1 MDETT
6 TTTTTTTVY
15 GRDAE
20 LVSLKQ
26 AYRRSIFDQ
35 YDAAII
41 FGEQGVGKSSLAHEF
56 IKYAKLGDE
65 AHNSKGCVLLS
76 GKFDNILRAQSSQQ
90 FSPILSAFNKYCEW
104 LSPTEERSSLAKKV
118 SCGLMLSLGQE
129 ACALVNVIPNLAK
142 VIGAKKPMN
151 ATNESDS
158 IVDAKKMLQHLLS
171 QFADV
176 ICRSHDA
183 PLLFFMDNLQWA
195 DTASITLLKQ
205 IMLVSSRSS
214 SSSSSDSSNK
224 SLENDRKNNGQ
235 SFFLG
240 CHRNNNKMGNEND
253 DLWKIDNLGLN
264 VTKIEID
271 CLDKEAVN
279 LMISNR
285 MKMLPLLTSSLANI
299 VYRKTEGNPSF
310 VIQLMTALEKGGS
323 LCMCPIRSRWIW
335 DEKKIEDY
343 ELGAKDVVSYL
354 AASLG
359 SMSSDVLA
367 ALCTLSCFG
376 SCSDRSLVELEN
388 ELGSSHPEQNSKWLS
403 GPLDRAVAEGV
414 LNKKDGQY
422 QFVNDRVK
430 DSAYDLIDP
439 EERCLHHFNYG
450 LALCS
455 VAERND
461 DDGLFLMAVGQIN
474 LGGPKAAD
482 DGGERSSAANYNLVA
497 GKKARTASDFFSAY
511 WFYDY
516 GISYLEVG
524 HWTNDYDLSLALY
537 DGAAECA
544 LVIGEHAVLSI
555 LTEQIMHY
563 AKCIEDK
570 LHIFDISVRIL
581 MHRSDMSAAIA
592 CGIEVLSKLGEDFPK
607 EVTPDVAIHFIEE
620 TNEMLDDMTNEKLID
635 HKAMSDSNKIMAM
648 NFLTRLFEAFF
659 MIRPSDQP
667 IVVLK
672 MVQLSVKHGMSPM
685 SPLAF
690 ALYGSFLASMGN
702 IHEGYRYARI
712 AKALLEK
719 IGSRRVAGAVIAY
732 STQLMAYAEPVQS
745 VINFHIEGGKAAM
758 KSGDTMYADLNAFF
772 YDSCSYWSGKKL
784 RDVMRQLNF
793 TLGLTK
799 QSNHVLML
807 VSSFIFGAIERVI
820 FR

>member
-1 MDETT
+1 VMDGTT
-6 TTTTTTTVY
+6 TPTTAVY

-20 LVSLKQ
+20 LDSLKQ

-41 FGEQGVGKSSLAHEF
+41 CGKQGVGKSSLAHEF

-65 AHNSKGCVLLS
+65 AYNTKGCVLLS
-76 GKFDNILRAQSSQQ
+76 GKFDNIPRAQSSQL
-90 FSPILSAFNKYCEW
+90 FSPVLSAFNKYCEW

-118 SCGLMLSLGQE
+118 SCGLTLSLGQE

-142 VIGAKKPMN
+142 VIGSKKTKN
-151 ATNESDS
+151 TADESDS
-158 IVDAKKMLQHLLS
+158 IVDFKKILRHLLS

-176 ICRSHDA
+176 ISRSHDA
-183 PLLFFMDNLQWA
+183 PLVFFMDNLQWA
-195 DTASITLLKQ
+195 DAASIALLKQ
-205 IMLVSSRSS
+205 IMLVTSGSS
-214 SSSSSDSSNK
+214 SSSSSDSSDK
-224 SLENDRKNNGQ
+224 ILENDRKNNGQ

-240 CHRNNNKMGNEND
+240 CYRNNNDVGKDNYT
-253 DLWKIDNLGLN
+253 LWKIDDLGPN
-264 VTKIEID
+264 VTKIELD

-279 LMISNR
+279 LMISNK
-285 MKMLPLLTSSLANI
+285 MKMLPLLTSSLADV

-310 VIQLMTALEKGGS
+310 VIQLMTALEKGS
-323 LCMCPIRSRWIW
+323 LLCMCPIRSRWIW

-343 ELGAKDVVSYL
+343 ELGTKDVVSIL
-354 AASLG
+354 ADSPGSL
-359 SMSSDVLA
+359 SSDVLA

-376 SCSDRSLVELEN
+376 SCSDRSLIELEN
-388 ELGSSHPEQNSKWLS
+388 ELVSSHPESNSKWLS
-403 GPLDRAVAEGV
+403 GPLDCAVAEGV

-430 DSAYDLIDP
+430 DSAYNLINP

-474 LGGPKAAD
+474 LGGPKAAGD
-482 DGGERSSAANYNLVA
+482 SDERSSAANYNLVA
-497 GKKARTASDFFSAY
+497 GKKARAASDFFSAY

-516 GISYLEVG
+516 GISYLKVD
-524 HWTNDYDLSLALY
+524 HWANDYDLSLALY

-544 LVIGEHAVLSI
+544 LIVGEHVVLSI

-563 AKCIEDK
+563 ARCIEDK
-570 LHIFDISVRIL
+570 LHIFDISMRIL

-607 EVTPDVAIHFIEE
+607 KVTPHVAIHFMEE
-620 TNEMLDDMTNEKLID
+620 TSEMLDEMTNEELID

-648 NFLTRLFEAFF
+648 NFLTRLFEALF

-667 IVVLK
+667 IVILK
-672 MVQLSVKHGMSPM
+672 MVQLSLTHGMSPL

-690 ALYGSFLASMGN
+690 VLYGSFLANMGN
-702 IHEGYRYARI
+702 IQEGYRYARI

-758 KSGDTMYADLNAFF
+758 KSGDTMYANLNAFF

-784 RDVMRQLNF
+784 RNVMGQLNF
-793 TLGLTK
+793 TLDLTK

-807 VSSFIFGAIERVI
+807 VSSFILGAIERVI
-820 FR
+820 FP